1 MKQQISLR
9 EANQHLSRYIE
20 AVARGDEVIITRRGK
35 PIAKLVRVSETQT
48 LASEQQAALKLL
60 QETRWPLGNYR
71 FSREALYE
79 ERLEKL
85 ADGTQGQP

>member
-1 MKQQISLR
+1 
-9 EANQHLSRYIE
+9 
-20 AVARGDEVIITRRGK
+20 
-35 PIAKLVRVSETQT
+35 VRVSETQT
-48 LASEQQAALKLL
+48 LTSEQQAALKLL

-85 ADGTQGQP
+85 ADGAKDQP